1 MTHGVKP
8 PPTTPSA
15 PEGLDAMDEVCVRLD
30 CPQSS
35 LNSVLQDSLGAARMG
50 EFEHTFVF
58 FAFHG
63 DNIYRQPTDVRDFYM
78 VQQSI
83 EYHTGRDDYKL
94 HGTVTKTPMLG
105 DQDAIVCRVFFK
117 EDVVAVAVSLSAGNY
132 KRFEKPSA
140 TVTQFVYSGRSC
152 PANSPTS
159 SRDNSSHS
167 GSFYKAKPSVLLCK
181 TPDEWASTDSDKD
194 DGRPDGTETNAL
206 GPPRAPPIARR
217 IITPS
222 VSCHGSRESS
232 SHGGS
237 LYASRSRVGS
247 AQESLD
253 LSSLEARL
261 RDIQATDPHDTH

>member
-1 MTHGVKP
+1 VAELELENAEAWSWHEYLKTRLYFRCVCFQDRVQPSHTHRP
-8 PPTTPSA
+8 PQMALQLHIVYGIT
-15 PEGLDAMDEVCVRLD
+15 
-30 CPQSS
+30 QHKY
-35 LNSVLQDSLGAARMG
+35 NSVAYIGSSKRDSQR
-50 EFEHTFVF
+50 ESEHTNLASGARRV
-58 FAFHG
+58 
-63 DNIYRQPTDVRDFYM
+63 
-78 VQQSI
+78 
-83 EYHTGRDDYKL
+83 
-94 HGTVTKTPMLG
+94 VT
-105 DQDAIVCRVFFK
+105 IVCRVFFK

-140 TVTQFVYSGRSC
+140 TVPQFVYSGRSC

-232 SHGGS
+232 SHGA
-237 LYASRSRVGS
+237 ASTRVVLVLGLPRSRWTCPRSKRGFVIS
-247 AQESLD
+247 KQRTHMTHISSSD
-253 LSSLEARL
+253 L
-261 RDIQATDPHDTH
+261 